1 MDEGRLLVFVEKN
14 GGWAPL
20 LADLRTSGAECT
32 EYNDLQAVL
41 DALAQGDCD
50 GILTSKALLEAHP
63 ELGASDVLVLLADEL
78 SDATDA
84 RFAQSPRDIGSMRFA
99 PPRIEQ
105 VDRREVIELWSQPW
119 LLLVLAMALA
129 AEWSLRRRWGRL

>member
-1 MDEGRLLVFVEKN
+1 MDDGRLLVFLEKN

-20 LADLRTSGAECT
+20 LADLRTSGAQCIEHD
-32 EYNDLQAVL
+32 DLQAVL
-41 DALAQGDCD
+41 EALAQGDCD

-84 RFAQSPRDIGSMRFA
+84 DLIDPFATLGDRSVLRTLDRHLD
-99 PPRIEQ
+99 RIEQ
-105 VDRREVIELWSQPW
+105 LIT
-119 LLLVLAMALA
+119 ALEA
-129 AEWSLRRRWGRL
+129 DN